1 MKNRIATVPVSS
13 QNAVE
18 FLEIIEQYK
27 DLLNF
32 EDICINLSHRI
43 CNTMF
48 GTWRYSTDVL
58 NFWSINQDKAET
70 VDILFE
76 MCFSI
81 ASNGLFAIKNKKFPI
96 NTSYRYAEFILF
108 QMEDVMVQQM

>member
-1 MKNRIATVPVSS
+1 
-13 QNAVE
+13 
-18 FLEIIEQYK
+18 
-27 DLLNF
+27 
-32 EDICINLSHRI
+32 
-43 CNTMF
+43 MF

-81 ASNGLFAIKNKKFPI
+81 ASKGLFAIENKNFPPI
-96 NTSYRYAEFILF
+96 QVTGMQNLF
-108 QMEDVMVQQM
+108 YFKWKTLWFNKCKRMLTEPYKLSLYQFD

>member
-1 MKNRIATVPVSS
+1 MKNRIATVPVSA

-18 FLEIIEQYK
+18 FLEITEQYK

-32 EDICINLSHRI
+32 DDICKNLSHRI
-43 CNTMF
+43 FNTMF

-58 NFWSINQDKAET
+58 NFWFNNQDKAET

-76 MCFSI
+76 KCFSM
-81 ASNGLFAIKNKKFPI
+81 ARKGLFAIENKNSPT
-96 NTSYRYAEFILF
+96 NTIYRYAEFVLF
-108 QMEDVMVQQM
+108 QMETIMVQQM